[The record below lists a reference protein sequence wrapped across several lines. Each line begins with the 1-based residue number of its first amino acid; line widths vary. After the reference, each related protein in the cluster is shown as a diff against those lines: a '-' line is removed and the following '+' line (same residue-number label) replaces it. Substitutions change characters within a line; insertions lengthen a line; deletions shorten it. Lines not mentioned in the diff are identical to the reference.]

1 MCRNPMGSCPP
12 HHVKSEEGSIK
23 AKEYIENPYDLK
35 GTCIIFFITMNA
47 FIRIIY
53 NSTIRQ
59 REKWLQ

>member
-35 GTCIIFFITMNA
+35 GTCIKTEIFHT
-47 FIRIIY
+47 Y
-53 NSTIRQ
+53 Q
-59 REKWLQ
+59 